1 METRGKILIIDDE
14 HEFITELQTAIEQNN
29 YEVVI
34 ASSKAQAQNIVRREK
49 PNLIILGTIAPRGDA
64 FLFHQWLKRNSNF
77 NSLPLIVIDASPEKQ
92 LTKGWTKYEGL
103 RLEAEDYFCKPL
115 KPTAVIPF
123 IDKLLDRTTKK
134 IKVLVADDHA
144 VDREG
149 IRALLSLQ
157 KDIEVIGEAVD
168 GREAVTKALKLAP
181 DVVLM
186 DIVMPNM
193 NGFEATREIC
203 QKCQNTKVLILTQYE
218 DEDSAL
224 ASYQAGA
231 CGFIPKSTASTRLI
245 KDIRTANQGK
255 KINEPVSNN

>member
-1 METRGKILIIDDE
+1 
-14 HEFITELQTAIEQNN
+14 
-29 YEVVI
+29 
-34 ASSKAQAQNIVRREK
+34 
-49 PNLIILGTIAPRGDA
+49 
-64 FLFHQWLKRNSNF
+64 
-77 NSLPLIVIDASPEKQ
+77 LPLIAIDASPEKQ
-92 LTKGWTKYEGL
+92 LIKGWTKDEGL

-115 KPTAVIPF
+115 KPTALLPF
-123 IDKLLDRTTKK
+123 IEKLLDRTTKK
-134 IKVLVADDHA
+134 IKVLVVDDHA
-144 VDREG
+144 VSREG
-149 IRALLSLQ
+149 IRTLLSLQ

-168 GREAVTKALKLAP
+168 GRDAVTKALKLAP

-231 CGFIPKSTASTRLI
+231 CGFIPKSTASSRLI
-245 KDIRTANQGK
+245 KDISTANQGK
-255 KINEPVSNN
+255 KMIDLAGKN